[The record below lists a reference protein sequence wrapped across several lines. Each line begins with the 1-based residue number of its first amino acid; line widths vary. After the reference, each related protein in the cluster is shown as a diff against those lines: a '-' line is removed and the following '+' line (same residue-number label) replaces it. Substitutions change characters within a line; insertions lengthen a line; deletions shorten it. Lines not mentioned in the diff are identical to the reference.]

1 MDQRALHSF
10 EKLIRLTIDIPP
22 GSAPAPFQ
30 PQPFL
35 DQLSAY
41 VTLQR
46 VRKGHTI
53 IRASQVLQDIIM
65 VVEGEFYL
73 LRSSNKGSSSMLAR
87 VQAPEIVGQGLLL
100 RHHRQCELPDPA
112 RRPRV
117 FRPVPA
123 REQGCIHGVH
133 EMHDQEHDQALRSIR
148 AGLLL

>member
-53 IRASQVLQDIIM
+53 IRASQVLQD
-65 VVEGEFYL
+65 
-73 LRSSNKGSSSMLAR
+73 LRSGKPI
-87 VQAPEIVGQGLLL
+87 PELWP
-100 RHHRQCELPDPA
+100 ELEYDPDN
-112 RRPRV
+112 V
-117 FRPVPA
+117 Y
-123 REQGCIHGVH
+123 
-133 EMHDQEHDQALRSIR
+133 
-148 AGLLL
+148 